1 MCVFGEVSTKNSMSN
16 TQQISITSFDSQTRT
31 RVVNPWFIAGTV
43 TIAAFMELL
52 DTSIANVALPYIGGG
67 LGRSY
72 DEVTWILTTYLV
84 ANAVVLPMSAWF
96 SRLLGRKNYYM
107 LCVLLF
113 TASSLFCGLAPS
125 LGFMLLFRVLQGVGG
140 GGLVP
145 VAQAIL
151 VDTFPPAKRAA
162 AFALY
167 TIVIVTAPAVGPVL
181 GGWLTDNYDWRWIF
195 FINVPFGFLSI
206 WLSNRFIRDPQDFT
220 QERLKAHAEGRMP
233 IDGPGIVLITL
244 ASAALEISL
253 DRGQIDDWF
262 GSRLITSLIVIAVL
276 GWAATLFW
284 ELCNPNPIIDFRL
297 LEHRNFAI
305 ASVLFLLF
313 GISLFGTTTLI
324 PMMLQSLYG
333 YRAIDAG
340 LVLGPG
346 ALVITL
352 LAPVSAQLLQRHLVS
367 PKVLV
372 LVSFCVVAIAMFL
385 YSDNTLDV
393 DSAHFAWNRS
403 LQGFSYGLFL
413 VPVNLI
419 AYSQLRPDENNKAS
433 SLTNLFRN
441 WGGSFGIAFVTTA
454 TERRENFHQFILGS
468 SLDPASQTLQQGAF
482 PFIGQLIH
490 HGFSSADAGSAS
502 IGIIYEQLMRQ
513 SLFLAYMDCFRVFAW
528 LNVLAIPLIFA
539 IRTFRPQGE
548 ATAGH

>member
-1 MCVFGEVSTKNSMSN
+1 MSTS
-16 TQQISITSFDSQTRT
+16 QQISISSFDSPART
-31 RVVNPWFIAGTV
+31 RAVNPWVIAGTV

-84 ANAVVLPMSAWF
+84 ANAVVLPMSAWL

-113 TASSLFCGLAPS
+113 TASSLLCGLAPS

-195 FINVPFGFLSI
+195 FVNVPFGFLSML
-206 WLSNRFIRDPQDFT
+206 LSRRFIRDPEDFT
-220 QERLKAHAEGRMP
+220 QERLNARAEGRMS
-233 IDGPGIVLITL
+233 IDGLGIVLITL

-276 GWAATLFW
+276 GWAATVCW
-284 ELCNPNPIIDFRL
+284 ELRNPNPIIDFRL

-305 ASVLFLLF
+305 ASVLFLQF
-313 GISLFGTTTLI
+313 GIGLFGTTTLI

-352 LAPVSAQLLQRHLVS
+352 LAPVSAQLIQRRLVS
-367 PKVLV
+367 PKNLV
-372 LVSFCVVAIAMFL
+372 LVSFCVVAITMFL

-454 TERRENFHQFILGS
+454 TDRRANFHQFVLGS
-468 SLDPASQTLQQGAF
+468 SLDPASQALRQGAF
-482 PFIGQLIH
+482 PLVGQLVH
-490 HGFSSADAGSAS
+490 HGLSSADAGSAS
-502 IGIIYEQLMRQ
+502 LGIVYEQLIRQ
-513 SLFLAYMDCFRVFAW
+513 SLFLAYMDCFRVIGW

-539 IRTFRPQGE
+539 IRAFRPHGQ